1 MIHRFEICPIMSK
14 RHCKWIGSASA
25 KVGGMLVVKGKAVV
39 KGAYRC
45 KQKIREK
52 EHGGV
57 ARLDYGMQTKFSTS
71 LVNKLFRI
79 NILGDH

>member
-1 MIHRFEICPIMSK
+1 MDWISICK
-14 RHCKWIGSASA
+14 
-25 KVGGMLVVKGKAVV
+25 GGWHARRQRQGKAVV